1 MRAQALGPNDELIED
16 FKIENGVN
24 SAHIL
29 NAPSPAATSALA
41 IGGTVSEMAAQHFS
55 L

>member
-29 NAPSPAATSALA
+29 NAPSPAATAALA
-41 IGGTVSEMAAQHFS
+41 IGETAAQMAAKHFN